1 MYKKYLMS
9 CNQLMTIQ
17 IHTNYTL
24 PPGQIVFLFQKIT
37 QPLLEKGYHL
47 FYVKREVTI

>member
-1 MYKKYLMS
+1 
-9 CNQLMTIQ
+9 MTIQ

-37 QPLLEKGYHL
+37 QPLLEKGYQL
-47 FYVKREVTI
+47 VTVSQLLRNEA